1 MNFYPGE
8 MSRWSRHE
16 LLVSLINPRPIAWV
30 TTVGE
35 DGILNAA
42 PFSFFMPVGM
52 DPPTLAFSLTG
63 RRGGVKKDT
72 LRNIEFNGEFVVN
85 VVTPELAE
93 RMNTCGFDFPPSVNE
108 IERAGLGTVPSE
120 KVKPPRLAE
129 TPASLECCLDRIVQ
143 VGEEGVGATL
153 IIGQVLVAHVPDE
166 VCVDGE
172 VDCSRLTL
180 LSRLGSKYYCAPRD
194 IFIMERHREEAD
206 GGRAAA

>member
-1 MNFYPGE
+1 MKFYPSE
-8 MSRWSRHE
+8 MARWSRHE
-16 LLVSLINPRPIAWV
+16 LLVALINPRPIAWV

-72 LRNIEFNGEFVVN
+72 HRNIEFSGEFVVN
-85 VVTPELAE
+85 MVTPELAE
-93 RMNTCGFDFPPSVNE
+93 RMNICGFDFPPSVNE
-108 IERAGLGTVPSE
+108 IERAGLSTVPSE

-129 TPASLECCLDRIVQ
+129 TPASLECRLDRIVQ
-143 VGEEGVGATL
+143 IGEEGVGATL

-166 VCVDGE
+166 VIRDGE

-180 LSRLGSKYYCAPRD
+180 LSRLGGEYYSAPRD
-194 IFIMERHREEAD
+194 IFQMERHREEPD
-206 GGRAAA
+206 GGGTAA